1 MKKMSTTSRI
11 IIAIGS
17 LAMCIMFLVP
27 VWSIYL
33 IAPQYPEGLS
43 MQIWLNKITGQV
55 EIINGLNHYIG
66 MKHINADM
74 FPEFTFLVYILGFF
88 ILFGLLVAFTGN
100 RKLLL
105 TYLVISVIGAI
116 AALADFY
123 MWGYDYGHNLDHSAA
138 IQVPG
143 LSYQPPLIG
152 HKKLLNFDAYSYPDT
167 GGWVIV
173 AITALFFSIWFV
185 EWRKNKKQKQPAMM
199 QHKKMALASWAL
211 IAALFMMGCNAKPE
225 KIAFGKDNCSECK
238 MTIMNPKFGG
248 EIVTKKGKV
257 YKFDDSHCIA
267 VFLERRGVELNDI
280 HQTLFTDY
288 NNSDGFVKVNAV
300 EFVVSSQFKSPMG
313 GNAAAFKNAAEAKNK
328 AAEIEG
334 SKVTNWATLY
344 NILVK

>member
-1 MKKMSTTSRI
+1 MKKMSNISRI

-17 LAMCIMFLVP
+17 LAMCIMFFVP
-27 VWSIYL
+27 AWSIYL

-66 MKHINADM
+66 MKHINANM

-88 ILFGLLVAFTGN
+88 VLFGLVVAFTGS
-100 RKLLL
+100 RKLLVAYLIL
-105 TYLVISVIGAI
+105 TVIGGI
-116 AALADFY
+116 AALVDFY
-123 MWGYDYGHNLDHSAA
+123 LWGYDYGHNLDTSAA

-173 AITALFFSIWFV
+173 AVTALFFIIWFM
-185 EWRKNKKQKQPAMM
+185 EWRKNKKQKTMM
-199 QHKKMALASWAL
+199 QHKKMVSVSMAVIAVLFLA
-211 IAALFMMGCNAKPE
+211 GCNPKPE
-225 KIAFGKDNCSECK
+225 KIAFGKDNCAECK
-238 MTIMNPKFGG
+238 MTIMDPKFGG

-257 YKFDDSHCIA
+257 YKFDDAHCVA
-267 VFLERRGVELNDI
+267 VFLERRGVELNNI

-288 NNSDGFVKVNAV
+288 NNSNEFIKEKSV
-300 EFVVSSQFKSPMG
+300 EFVVSSQLKSPMG
-313 GNAAAFKNAAEAKNK
+313 GNAAAFKNVAEAKK
-328 AAEIEG
+328 KSAEIEG